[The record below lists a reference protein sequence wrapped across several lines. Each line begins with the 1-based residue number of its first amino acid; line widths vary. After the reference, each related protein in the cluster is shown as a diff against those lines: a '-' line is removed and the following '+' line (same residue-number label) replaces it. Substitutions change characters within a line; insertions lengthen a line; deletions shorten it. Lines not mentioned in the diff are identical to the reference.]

1 MCAYSVY
8 KHTAPN
14 GKIYIGITCQ
24 KPEYRWQNGLG
35 YRTQS
40 RFYRAI
46 QKYGWDVFQHEIIAD
61 GLAREQAEQ
70 MEIKLIAQ
78 YKSNEREHG
87 YNMSEGG
94 TGGKSGCT
102 VSDDVRI
109 RLSEMNRGE
118 KNPWYGKHHNEETRM
133 KISKGNLGK
142 SPSAEAR
149 RKISESKRGEKHYNF
164 GKHLSEETRRKISQS
179 NMGRCT
185 SEETRRK
192 ISQCQEHKPVRQYTL
207 DGKFIREYPS
217 ISNAS
222 VVTGASAG
230 SIVNGCKGRIER
242 PRKFI
247 WKYVN

>member
-61 GLAREQAEQ
+61 GLTREQAEQ
-70 MEIKLIAQ
+70 MEIELIAQ

-94 TGGKSGCT
+94 TGGKTGCT

-109 RLSEMNRGE
+109 RLSEKNRGE
-118 KNPWYGKHHNEETRM
+118 NNPWYGKHHSEETRM
-133 KISKGNLGK
+133 KISKGNSGRCL
-142 SPSAEAR
+142 SAETR
-149 RKISESKRGEKHYNF
+149 RKMSESKRGENHYNF
-164 GKHLSEETRRKISQS
+164 GKHLSEEHRRKISQRQ
-179 NMGRCT
+179 N
-185 SEETRRK
+185 
-192 ISQCQEHKPVRQYTL
+192 HKPVRQYTL

-217 ISNAS
+217 VSNAS
-222 VVTGASAG
+222 VVTGVSAG
-230 SIVNGCKGRIER
+230 SIVYGCKGRAKR
-242 PRKFI
+242 PRKYI